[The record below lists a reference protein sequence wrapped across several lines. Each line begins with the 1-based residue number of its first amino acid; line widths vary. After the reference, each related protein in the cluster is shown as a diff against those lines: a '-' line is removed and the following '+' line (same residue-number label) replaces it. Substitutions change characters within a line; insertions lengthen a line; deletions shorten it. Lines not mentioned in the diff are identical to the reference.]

1 MENKENQSTNPVDAI
16 VNDLNQFILG
26 GLESTEVQFEEG
38 HEILLEEINFFKD
51 KVETFKSL
59 EDYADKKQYPSIKT
73 LIDKSDNKKT
83 IQPTEVQL
91 EEMNSKLI
99 DGAVGGGIPHTF
111 FQRHGYPSTKT
122 QMSDLDKE
130 MLNKA

>member
-59 EDYADKKQYPSIKT
+59 EDYADKKQYP
-73 LIDKSDNKKT
+73 
-83 IQPTEVQL
+83 Q
-91 EEMNSKLI
+91 
-99 DGAVGGGIPHTF
+99 TF

-122 QMSDLDKE
+122 QMTDLDKE